1 VKTETEFVKGNE
13 ALALGALRAG
23 MNAYFA
29 YPITPSSEV
38 PETLAK
44 EFKSPE
50 YPEFKI
56 FLQATNELEAIN
68 MVIGAASTG
77 AKAMTA
83 TSGPGFSLKQEGMS
97 YGAAM
102 EIPFLVVD
110 VNRAGPGLGN
120 LGPEQSDYFQA
131 TKGGG
136 HGGYKNIVLAPN
148 SVQEMAAFPALGF
161 SLAFKHRN
169 PVVILVDAF
178 LGQLKEDILFPK
190 IAQEQFETPWAAT
203 GARGAERHLILS
215 LHLDFADQSKHAEHL
230 MSKYEEIDMTEQRS
244 EEYLTSDADVVLVAY
259 GVVSRLCRRAV
270 NELRAKG
277 VRAGL
282 FRPVTLSP
290 FPARGLKSLADRGIR
305 KFVVVELNM
314 GQMVFDVKLAVEGKG
329 SVDFIHKLGGFLP
342 TSADIVRR
350 VEITSR

>member
-1 VKTETEFVKGNE
+1 
-13 ALALGALRAG
+13 
-23 MNAYFA
+23 
-29 YPITPSSEV
+29 
-38 PETLAK
+38 
-44 EFKSPE
+44 
-50 YPEFKI
+50 
-56 FLQATNELEAIN
+56 
-68 MVIGAASTG
+68 
-77 AKAMTA
+77 
-83 TSGPGFSLKQEGMS
+83 
-97 YGAAM
+97 M

-136 HGGYKNIVLAPN
+136 HGGYKSIVLAPN

-178 LGQLKEDILFPK
+178 LGQVKEDIVFPK
-190 IAQEQFETPWAAT
+190 IAQEQFETPWATT
-203 GARGAERHLILS
+203 GARGAERHLLLS

-230 MSKYEEIDMTEQRS
+230 MSKYEEIDTTEQRS
-244 EEYLTSDADVVLVAY
+244 EEYLTSDAEVVLVAY

-290 FPARGLKSLADRGIR
+290 FPAKGLKSLADRGIR

-314 GQMVFDVKLAVEGKG
+314 GQMVFDVKLAVEGRG
-329 SVDFIHKLGGFLP
+329 SVDFIYKLGGLLP

-350 VEITSR
+350 VEMISR